1 MNLRGTRLTDTE
13 RLPSNPSDP
22 SVGPLIVE
30 SDAFTI
36 TLKGP
41 ASVIR
46 GAGLS
51 AEMSIAEAMGAEAK
65 PAA

>member
-1 MNLRGTRLTDTE
+1 
-13 RLPSNPSDP
+13 
-22 SVGPLIVE
+22 
-30 SDAFTI
+30 
-36 TLKGP
+36 
-41 ASVIR
+41 VIR